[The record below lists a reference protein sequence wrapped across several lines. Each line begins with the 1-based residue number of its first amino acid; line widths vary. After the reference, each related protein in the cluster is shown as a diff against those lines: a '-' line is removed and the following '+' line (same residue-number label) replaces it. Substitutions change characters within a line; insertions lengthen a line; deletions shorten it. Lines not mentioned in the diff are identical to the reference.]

1 MRIKAFEAATGLSRT
16 TVRFYE
22 EAGLIVPDE
31 DATGNGYRSDGP
43 AHVERA
49 RMVRLAQS
57 LGFSIR
63 EIAALA
69 RAWDD
74 GLLDDGAQRRVL
86 AGKLGEVREKRRRL
100 AAMEH
105 HLARKVAWIDGGRRG
120 PSPDLP
126 GGAETGAEENG
137 AAEPGAAEEGSGGGE
152 GPRRGGAGGA
162 ARPAAVRLVRPRP

>member
-22 EAGLIVPDE
+22 AAGLIVPDE
-31 DATGNGYRSDGP
+31 DAAGNGYRSYGP

-63 EIAALA
+63 EIGALA

-74 GLLDDGAQRRVL
+74 GLLDDDAQRRVL

-100 AAMEH
+100 AALEDY
-105 HLARKVAWIDGGRRG
+105 LSRKIAWIDGGRRG

-126 GGAETGAEENG
+126 GAS
-137 AAEPGAAEEGSGGGE
+137 EPGRPEEGRDDRKGR
-152 GPRRGGAGGA
+152 RRGEARVA
-162 ARPAAVRLVRPRP
+162 ARPPAGRLARPRP